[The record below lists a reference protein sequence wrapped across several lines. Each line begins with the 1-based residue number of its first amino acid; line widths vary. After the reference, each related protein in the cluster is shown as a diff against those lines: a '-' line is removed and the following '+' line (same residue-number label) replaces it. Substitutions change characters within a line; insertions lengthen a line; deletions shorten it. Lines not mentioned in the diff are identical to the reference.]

1 MTNSV
6 HVAAATPVLRVKDVA
21 QSIAF
26 YRDALGF
33 VGDPFP
39 EQPPHEFAILRQG
52 KIEIMLRC
60 GAPLD
65 RKRCP
70 HDWDIY
76 VRLEGGKIRELFA
89 ALTAKG
95 IVTRRLERMFY
106 GQAEFEITDPDGYGV
121 CIAEPLT
128 EMNDLPLPAD

>member
-1 MTNSV
+1 MTKSV
-6 HVAAATPVLRVKDVA
+6 HVAATTPVLRVKDVA

-52 KIEIMLRC
+52 KTEIMLRC
-60 GAPLD
+60 GDPSMPQ
-65 RKRCP
+65 RCP

-89 ALTAKG
+89 ALSAKG
-95 IVTRRLERMFY
+95 SVTRRLERMFY
-106 GQAEFEITDPDGYGV
+106 GQAEFEITDPDGYGI
-121 CIAEPLT
+121 CIAEPLA
-128 EMNDLPLPAD
+128 EMSDLPTPVE